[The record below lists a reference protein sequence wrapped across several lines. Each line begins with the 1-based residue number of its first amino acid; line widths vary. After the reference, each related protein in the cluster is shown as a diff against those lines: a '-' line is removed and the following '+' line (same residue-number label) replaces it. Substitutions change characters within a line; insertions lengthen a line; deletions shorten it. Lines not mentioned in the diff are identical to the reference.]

1 MSFDNVKWAWMN
13 GTMIPWQKAVV
24 HASVHALH
32 YGSGVFEGIRCYQTE
47 DGPALFRLEE
57 HLERFVYSASVYGMA
72 IRYTADELTEA
83 ISELVSA
90 NEFSSCYVRPLC
102 FRGSGD
108 LKVGPDDCPVELT
121 ILAWPWA
128 PLHGDQSATKGL
140 RVCVSRRKKFHSD
153 MMPPTAK
160 ATGQYVNSILAIRE
174 AIAEGY
180 DEPVLLNTEGYLAE
194 AASENLFL
202 IRGGKLW
209 TNDEKDSIL
218 LGITRLSVIEIAQQL
233 GYKVQIARLSVD
245 DLITAD
251 EAFVTGTAAEV
262 VPICQVDGKTIGAGQ
277 CGPITMQIQ
286 QEYMAIVS
294 GRRPG
299 YAHWLHPVRKAMGSA
314 GLIEDPVL

>member
-13 GTMIPWQKAVV
+13 GKMLPWGKAVV

-57 HLERFVYSASVYGMA
+57 HLERFAYSASVYGMA
-72 IRYTADELTEA
+72 IPYTTDELKQA
-83 ISELVSA
+83 ISEIVSV

-108 LKVGPDDCPVELT
+108 LRVDPENCPVELS

-128 PLHGDQSATKGL
+128 PLHGDNSSTKGL
-140 RVCVSRRKKFHSD
+140 KVCVSRRRKFHSD

-160 ATGQYVNSILAIRE
+160 ASGQYVNSILALRD

-180 DEPVLLNTEGYLAE
+180 DEAILLNTDGYLAE

-202 IRGGKLW
+202 VREGKIW

-218 LGITRLSVIEIAQQL
+218 LGITRLSVIEIAQRL
-233 GYKVQIARLSVD
+233 GYKVQISRLSVK

-262 VPICQVDGKTIGAGQ
+262 VPIVQVDNSTIGDGQ

-286 QEYMAIVS
+286 KEYMGIVS

-299 YAHWLHPVRKAMGSA
+299 YAHWLHRVRRAVAA
-314 GLIEDPVL
+314 GD

>member
-13 GTMIPWQKAVV
+13 GTMVPWHKAVV

-32 YGSGVFEGIRCYQTE
+32 YGSEVFKGIRCYQTE
-47 DGPALFRLEE
+47 NEPALFRLEE
-57 HLERFVYSASVYGMA
+57 HLERFAYSASVYGMA
-72 IRYTADELTEA
+72 IPYTADELKEA
-83 ISELVSA
+83 ISELVSV

-108 LKVGPDDCPVELT
+108 LKVDPEDCPVELS

-128 PLHGDQSATKGL
+128 PLHGDQSAAKGL
-140 RVCVSRRKKFHSD
+140 KVCVSRRRKFHSD
-153 MMPPTAK
+153 MMPSTAK
-160 ATGQYVNSILAIRE
+160 ASGQYVNSILAIRE

-180 DEPVLLNTEGYLAE
+180 DEALLLNTEGYLAE

-202 IRGGKLW
+202 VRGGELW

-218 LGITRLSVIEIAQQL
+218 LGITRLSVIEIVQQL
-233 GYKVQIARLSVD
+233 SYKVRIARLTID

-262 VPICQVDGKTIGAGQ
+262 VPICQVDGKIIGNGQ

-286 QEYMAIVS
+286 QEYMGIVS

-299 YAHWLHPVRKAMGSA
+299 YAHWLRPVRKALAVQG
-314 GLIEDPVL
+314 

>member
-13 GTMIPWQKAVV
+13 GAIIPWRKAVV

-47 DGPALFRLEE
+47 HGPALFRLEE

-72 IRYTADELTEA
+72 IPYPADELKEA
-83 ISELVSA
+83 ISELVSL

-108 LKVGPDDCPVELT
+108 LKVDPENCPVELT

-128 PLHGDQSATKGL
+128 PLHGDQSAIKGL
-140 RVCVSRRKKFHSD
+140 KVCVSRRRKFHSD
-153 MMPPTAK
+153 MMPSTAK
-160 ATGQYVNSILAIRE
+160 ASGQYVNSILAIRE

-180 DEPVLLNTEGYLAE
+180 DEALLLNTEGYLAE

-202 IRGGKLW
+202 VRGGKLW

-218 LGITRLSVIEIAQQL
+218 LGITRLSVMEIAQQL

-245 DLITAD
+245 DLTTAE

-262 VPICQVDGKTIGAGQ
+262 VPICEVDGKIIGNGQ

-286 QEYMAIVS
+286 QEYMGIVS

-299 YAHWLHPVRKAMGSA
+299 YAHWLHPVKKALA
-314 GLIEDPVL
+314 AVQD